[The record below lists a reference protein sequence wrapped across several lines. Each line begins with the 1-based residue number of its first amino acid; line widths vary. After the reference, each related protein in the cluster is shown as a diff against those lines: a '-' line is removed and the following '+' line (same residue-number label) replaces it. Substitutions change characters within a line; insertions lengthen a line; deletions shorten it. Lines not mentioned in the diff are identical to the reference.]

1 MPREEGTFG
10 ARLEDAYLPKR
21 RKPIRLDSTVLVVR
35 GHGQNFTQTQGKVL
49 YKSDFPDC
57 WVIEALD
64 GSEVADIER
73 KYLRVV

>member
-1 MPREEGTFG
+1 MSTFG
-10 ARLEDAYLPKR
+10 QRLIDAYLPKYDKR
-21 RKPIRLDSTVLVVR
+21 HLTLGQKVTVIK
-35 GHGQNFTQTQGKVL
+35 GHGQAFTAKSGKVL

-57 WVIEALD
+57 WTIEALD